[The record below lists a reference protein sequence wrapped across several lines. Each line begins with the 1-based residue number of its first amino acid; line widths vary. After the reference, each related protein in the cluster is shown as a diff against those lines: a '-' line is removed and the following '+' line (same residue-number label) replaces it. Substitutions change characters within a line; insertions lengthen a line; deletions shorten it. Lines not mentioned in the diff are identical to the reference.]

1 MKAMKAFEQVV
12 QLLSV
17 TDPDIR
23 IESSYI
29 WDLLPASRGLTVLL
43 RNGTF
48 LPLVLPEGTA
58 KQILHVLSVESVR

>member
-1 MKAMKAFEQVV
+1 MKAFERIV

-23 IESSYI
+23 VEPSYI

-48 LPLVLPEGTA
+48 IPLVLPEGTA
-58 KQILHVLSVESVR
+58 KQILHSLSVESVR

>member
-1 MKAMKAFEQVV
+1 MKAFERIV

-23 IESSYI
+23 IEPDYI
-29 WDLLPASRGLTVLL
+29 WDVLPASRGLTVLL

-58 KQILHVLSVESVR
+58 KQILHSLSVESK

>member
-1 MKAMKAFEQVV
+1 MKAFEHVV

-23 IESSYI
+23 IEPSYI

-43 RNGTF
+43 KNGTHI
-48 LPLVLPEGTA
+48 PLVLPEGTA
-58 KQILHVLSVESVR
+58 KQILHSLSVEAK

>member
-1 MKAMKAFEQVV
+1 MRAYDRLI

-23 IESSYI
+23 IEPGYI
-29 WDLLPASRGLTVLL
+29 WDVIPASRGLTVLL

-58 KQILHVLSVESVR
+58 KQILHSLSVESK